1 MATRYT
7 SIGTA
12 ALVATSIG
20 ASLYTASSAETARQA
35 ITAAYDPTTRHGEL
49 AVRVDAGG
57 ADVTA
62 LAPVAPGTAGQ
73 VLTVS
78 DAGLPHWAAAAAGG
92 SSLPDAAGVSDGAV
106 LVQVGGTQAWVGQP
120 TTLAAQARAEAQR
133 RRGALA
139 MRSIGTAGTASAS
152 ATTDTTPTIMLST
165 SGVVVVYSPSAG
177 GYSGQVFAQSGVWA
191 TRGWYLTAQG
201 SAVRINL
208 MQGTLQTVD
217 LTAVGSIGWHAVAWS
232 IPADGLSVRYSVD
245 GGAVTTAT
253 PSSTP
258 LTPVARSSSDTVYV
272 ATNGSGSGTLC
283 GVAYLGLWSS
293 ILSDADLALLSA
305 SPSAGA
311 PDLSAIAGGAP
322 AWEWAA
328 AAFAGVQAATI
339 NGTMHAI
346 TGTPQVWMP

>member
-1 MATRYT
+1 MATRP
-7 SIGTA
+7 GPVPVTA
-12 ALVATSIG
+12 AVVAGVLLAALGIVGGPAVRSTIG
-20 ASLYTASSAETARQA
+20 AGTSSVSLPGTGVVVAHA
-35 ITAAYDPTTRHGEL
+35 G
-49 AVRVDAGG
+49 DAG
-57 ADVTA
+57 T
-62 LAPVAPGTAGQ
+62 L
-73 VLTVS
+73 
-78 DAGLPHWAAAAAGG
+78 
-92 SSLPDAAGVSDGAV
+92 DAAGAADGAV
-106 LVQVGGTQAWVGQP
+106 VAIVGGVPTLTTVSTGTSQP

-139 MRSIGTAGTASAS
+139 MRSLGTAGTASAS

-283 GVAYLGLWSS
+283 GVAYLGLWES
-293 ILSDADLALLSA
+293 ILSDGDLVTLST
-305 SPSAGA
+305 SPSSGA
-311 PDLSAIAGGAP
+311 PTLPSSP
-322 AWEWAA
+322 AWEWSA
-328 AAFAGVQAATI
+328 AAFAGTQAVTI
-339 NGTMHAI
+339 DGVLHAI
-346 TGTPQVWMP
+346 TGSPQVWMP

>member
-1 MATRYT
+1 MATRP
-7 SIGTA
+7 GPVPVTA
-12 ALVATSIG
+12 AVVAGVLLAALGIVGGPAVRSTIG
-20 ASLYTASSAETARQA
+20 AGTSSVSLPGTGVVVAHA
-35 ITAAYDPTTRHGEL
+35 G
-49 AVRVDAGG
+49 DAG
-57 ADVTA
+57 T
-62 LAPVAPGTAGQ
+62 L
-73 VLTVS
+73 
-78 DAGLPHWAAAAAGG
+78 
-92 SSLPDAAGVSDGAV
+92 DAAGAADGAV
-106 LVQVGGTQAWVGQP
+106 VAIVSGVPTLTTVSTGTSQP

-139 MRSIGTAGTASAS
+139 MRSLGTAGTASAS

-272 ATNGSGSGTLC
+272 ATNGAGSGTLC

>member
-1 MATRYT
+1 MATRP
-7 SIGTA
+7 GPVPVTA
-12 ALVATSIG
+12 AVVAGVLLAALGIVGGPAVRSTIG
-20 ASLYTASSAETARQA
+20 AGTSSVSLPGTGVVVAHA
-35 ITAAYDPTTRHGEL
+35 G
-49 AVRVDAGG
+49 DAG
-57 ADVTA
+57 T
-62 LAPVAPGTAGQ
+62 L
-73 VLTVS
+73 
-78 DAGLPHWAAAAAGG
+78 
-92 SSLPDAAGVSDGAV
+92 DAAGAADGAV
-106 LVQVGGTQAWVGQP
+106 VAIVSGVPTLTTVSTGTSQP

-139 MRSIGTAGTASAS
+139 MRSLGTAGTASAS

-283 GVAYLGLWSS
+283 GVAYLGLWES
-293 ILSDADLALLSA
+293 ILSDGDLVTLST
-305 SPSAGA
+305 SPSSGA
-311 PDLSAIAGGAP
+311 PTLPSSP
-322 AWEWAA
+322 AWEWSA
-328 AAFAGVQAATI
+328 AAFAGTQAVTI
-339 NGTMHAI
+339 DGVLHAI
-346 TGTPQVWMP
+346 TGSPQVWMP

>member
-1 MATRYT
+1 V
-7 SIGTA
+7 TA
-12 ALVATSIG
+12 AVVAGVLLAALGIVGGPAVRSTIG
-20 ASLYTASSAETARQA
+20 AGTSSVSLPGTGVVVAHA
-35 ITAAYDPTTRHGEL
+35 G
-49 AVRVDAGG
+49 DAG
-57 ADVTA
+57 T
-62 LAPVAPGTAGQ
+62 L
-73 VLTVS
+73 
-78 DAGLPHWAAAAAGG
+78 
-92 SSLPDAAGVSDGAV
+92 DAAGAADGAV
-106 LVQVGGTQAWVGQP
+106 VAIVGGVPTLTTVSTGTSQP

-139 MRSIGTAGTASAS
+139 MRSLGTAGTASAS

-283 GVAYLGLWSS
+283 GVAYLGLWES
-293 ILSDADLALLSA
+293 ILSDGDLVTLST
-305 SPSAGA
+305 SPSSGA
-311 PDLSAIAGGAP
+311 PTLPSSP
-322 AWEWAA
+322 AWEWSA
-328 AAFAGVQAATI
+328 AAFAGTQAVTI
-339 NGTMHAI
+339 DGVLHAI
-346 TGTPQVWMP
+346 TGSPQVWMP